1 MIFYN
6 SLLAKWFLGKGKK
19 HYFMLGW
26 FFFTRYKYLEVWE
39 DMELRIHARQY
50 WECFS
55 LTLIPALI
63 LSLLF
68 SWWWM
73 VLPFVTYHILYWF
86 EKIIC
91 HHSIFNWEAM
101 KHCGDTLYLRKR
113 KAYAWK
119 KGYGKKELPA
129 SRWNEPETKDL
140 PSVRKAT
147 PFRAWMNRKTKDKIV
162 QLVSDTRGKNCGN

>member
-26 FFFTRYKYLEVWE
+26 FLFTRYKYLEVWE

-129 SRWNEPETKDL
+129 SRWND
-140 PSVRKAT
+140 
-147 PFRAWMNRKTKDKIV
+147 
-162 QLVSDTRGKNCGN
+162 

>member
-63 LSLLF
+63 LS
-68 SWWWM
+68 
-73 VLPFVTYHILYWF
+73 F

-129 SRWNEPETKDL
+129 SRWND
-140 PSVRKAT
+140 
-147 PFRAWMNRKTKDKIV
+147 
-162 QLVSDTRGKNCGN
+162 

>member
-91 HHSIFNWEAM
+91 HHSIFNWEAIRFIS
-101 KHCGDTLYLRKR
+101 GRGKR
-113 KAYAWK
+113 MP
-119 KGYGKKELPA
+119 GKKV
-129 SRWNEPETKDL
+129 TGK
-140 PSVRKAT
+140 
-147 PFRAWMNRKTKDKIV
+147 
-162 QLVSDTRGKNCGN
+162 KNCPHPDGMIKTSL

>member
-55 LTLIPALI
+55 LTLIPALYFI
-63 LSLLF
+63 VTVFMVVDGVTIRDLSHTLL
-68 SWWWM
+68 
-73 VLPFVTYHILYWF
+73 V
-86 EKIIC
+86 
-91 HHSIFNWEAM
+91 
-101 KHCGDTLYLRKR
+101 
-113 KAYAWK
+113 
-119 KGYGKKELPA
+119 
-129 SRWNEPETKDL
+129 
-140 PSVRKAT
+140 
-147 PFRAWMNRKTKDKIV
+147 
-162 QLVSDTRGKNCGN
+162 

>member
-26 FFFTRYKYLEVWE
+26 FFFTQYKYLEVWE
-39 DMELRIHARQY
+39 DMELRIHAKQY

-68 SWWWM
+68 SWWCM
-73 VLPFVTYHILYWF
+73 ILPFITYDLLYWF
-86 EKIIC
+86 EKIIYT
-91 HHSIFNWEAM
+91 IQ
-101 KHCGDTLYLRKR
+101 YLIGRR
-113 KAYAWK
+113 
-119 KGYGKKELPA
+119 
-129 SRWNEPETKDL
+129 
-140 PSVRKAT
+140 
-147 PFRAWMNRKTKDKIV
+147 
-162 QLVSDTRGKNCGN
+162 

>member
-19 HYFMLGW
+19 HYFMLWLVFLYPAINIWKSGKIW
-26 FFFTRYKYLEVWE
+26 NSNSCQTVLGMFFFNPDTSTYFIVTAFMVVDGVTIRDLS
-39 DMELRIHARQY
+39 H
-50 WECFS
+50 
-55 LTLIPALI
+55 TL
-63 LSLLF
+63 
-68 SWWWM
+68 
-73 VLPFVTYHILYWF
+73 WF

-129 SRWNEPETKDL
+129 SRWND
-140 PSVRKAT
+140 
-147 PFRAWMNRKTKDKIV
+147 
-162 QLVSDTRGKNCGN
+162 

>member
-63 LSLLF
+63 LSLLL

-113 KAYAWK
+113 KAYAW
-119 KGYGKKELPA
+119 
-129 SRWNEPETKDL
+129 
-140 PSVRKAT
+140 
-147 PFRAWMNRKTKDKIV
+147 
-162 QLVSDTRGKNCGN
+162 

>member
-63 LSLLF
+63 LSLLL

-101 KHCGDTLYLRKR
+101 KHWWRYALSQEEESVCLEKRLREKR
-113 KAYAWK
+113 IARIQM
-119 KGYGKKELPA
+119 E
-129 SRWNEPETKDL
+129 
-140 PSVRKAT
+140 
-147 PFRAWMNRKTKDKIV
+147 
-162 QLVSDTRGKNCGN
+162 

>member
-39 DMELRIHARQY
+39 DMELRIHAKQY

-68 SWWWM
+68 SWWCM
-73 VLPFVTYHILYWF
+73 ILPFITYDLLYWF
-86 EKIIC
+86 EKIIY
-91 HHSIFNWEAM
+91 HHSIFNWASIFLF
-101 KHCGDTLYLRKR
+101 KRCGSYDGIL
-113 KAYAWK
+113 
-119 KGYGKKELPA
+119 
-129 SRWNEPETKDL
+129 
-140 PSVRKAT
+140 
-147 PFRAWMNRKTKDKIV
+147 
-162 QLVSDTRGKNCGN
+162 

>member
-26 FFFTRYKYLEVWE
+26 FFYTRYKYLDVWEGLERRITRYKYLEVWE

-129 SRWNEPETKDL
+129 SRWND
-140 PSVRKAT
+140 
-147 PFRAWMNRKTKDKIV
+147 
-162 QLVSDTRGKNCGN
+162 

>member
-1 MIFYN
+1 MQQKKCEYDFYN

-119 KGYGKKELPA
+119 KVTGKKNCPH
-129 SRWNEPETKDL
+129 PDG
-140 PSVRKAT
+140 
-147 PFRAWMNRKTKDKIV
+147 MIKTS
-162 QLVSDTRGKNCGN
+162 L

>member
-39 DMELRIHARQY
+39 DKELRIHARQY

-129 SRWNEPETKDL
+129 SRWND
-140 PSVRKAT
+140 
-147 PFRAWMNRKTKDKIV
+147 
-162 QLVSDTRGKNCGN
+162 

>member
-73 VLPFVTYHILYWF
+73 VLPFVTVITYFIGLKRSSVTILSL
-86 EKIIC
+86 I
-91 HHSIFNWEAM
+91 
-101 KHCGDTLYLRKR
+101 GR
-113 KAYAWK
+113 
-119 KGYGKKELPA
+119 
-129 SRWNEPETKDL
+129 RWN
-140 PSVRKAT
+140 
-147 PFRAWMNRKTKDKIV
+147 IV
-162 QLVSDTRGKNCGN
+162 AIRFI